1 MNVPSP
7 ALTLSFS
14 DTLSCVSTVFASS
27 MDAIAL
33 LSLVVVVLSWIS
45 AACVAV
51 IVKNSMSSSDS
62 IKIFLLFLRFFMM
75 EMVIVSMFY
84 DETC

>member
-1 MNVPSP
+1 
-7 ALTLSFS
+7 
-14 DTLSCVSTVFASS
+14 
-27 MDAIAL
+27 
-33 LSLVVVVLSWIS
+33 LSWIS

-75 EMVIVSMFY
+75 EMVIVGMFY
-84 DETC
+84 GETC